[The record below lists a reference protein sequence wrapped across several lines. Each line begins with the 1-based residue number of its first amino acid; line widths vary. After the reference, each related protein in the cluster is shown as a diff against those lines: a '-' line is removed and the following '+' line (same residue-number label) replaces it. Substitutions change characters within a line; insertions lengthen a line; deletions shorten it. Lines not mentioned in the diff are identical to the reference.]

1 MRKILFA
8 LTIMMILAYPAMA
21 ARYRQQQVT
30 IVDEFGDAVTD
41 ITSISIFDV
50 GTTTATT
57 IYSDRVG
64 EITVTNPITPTSANS
79 TFDANLGLVRWFQA
93 KPTYKITLTDGSK
106 VLTIDNQAEGDTR
119 FPWYAN
125 YIGTLTSLSVGD
137 NNDLIFGSDSDVVA
151 TWENGNN
158 ILSWIPKS
166 DGLTFDIGDSGAS
179 ANMNFNVYVGTSL
192 GLKID
197 ESTPSFI
204 WDGGAATINATSNFN
219 TGINTGTS
227 TGTITLGNSAA
238 GAIVLDTTDTF
249 TLTSDGAASITTTD
263 AAADVVITATLGRT
277 TIFGGENAADAILLE
292 VDNNTASRMRIFND
306 TGTGASAATES
317 DASIQI
323 QSDVGGIGLL
333 SGLNGDNSIRLEANA
348 GANEN
353 IILHSNQ
360 GTGQDSVNFLSDVGG
375 FLMTASAVPD
385 GQYGLEVSSAIA
397 GGTASQGSAIYAHT
411 TLTGNIDTPT
421 YNIGSWL
428 DITGGTPT
436 ASVLAAMDIGIYESG
451 STMAG
456 VSHVTGLQIQMMTDN
471 TSNPTDLTMM
481 RFNCAEGGSNNRL
494 DYWFTAA
501 NPSSIAYTANT
512 LHGASATDKAGAIK
526 FHVAGATGVLYL
538 YCYSTAGQ

>member
-8 LTIMMILAYPAMA
+8 LTIMMILACPAMA

-41 ITSISIFDV
+41 ITSISIFNV

-57 IYSDRVG
+57 IYSDRAG

-151 TWENGNN
+151 TWENANN

-204 WDGGAATINATSNFN
+204 WDGGAATINANSNFN

-263 AAADVVITATLGRT
+263 AAADIVITATLGRT

-292 VDNNTASRMRIFND
+292 VDNNTASRMRVFND

-333 SGLNGDNSIRLEANA
+333 SGLNGDNSIRLEANG

-375 FLMTASAVPD
+375 ILVTASAVPD

-411 TLTGNIDTPT
+411 TLTGNIDAST
-421 YNIGSWL
+421 YNLGSWL
-428 DITGGTPT
+428 DITSGTPT
-436 ASVLAAMDIGIYESG
+436 TNLSAGDFGIYVSATPTLSSANIYVLQVQYQG
-451 STMAG
+451 SSSSQASTAY
-456 VSHVTGLQIQMMTDN
+456 
-471 TSNPTDLTMM
+471 MM
-481 RFNCAEGGSNNRL
+481 RFNCLRSGSGG
-494 DYWFTAA
+494 DDPDGWFQAG
-501 NPSSIAYTANT
+501 NPESVAMTENT
-512 LHGASATDKAGAIK
+512 VHTSASTDKVGAIK
-526 FHVAGATGVLYL
+526 CNIVGYGDVYFYL
-538 YCYSTAGQ
+538 YSSAGQ